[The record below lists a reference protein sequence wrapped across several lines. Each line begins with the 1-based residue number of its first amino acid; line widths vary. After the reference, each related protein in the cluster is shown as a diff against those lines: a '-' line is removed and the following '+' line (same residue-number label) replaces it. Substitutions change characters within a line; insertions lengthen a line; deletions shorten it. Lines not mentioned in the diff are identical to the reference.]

1 MPNAF
6 KYFIC
11 LSAWLLTW
19 GLYAQDI
26 HFSQF
31 YMSPLNLNPAMTGLI
46 NGSQRVIVNYRNQ
59 WAPAIGSASYNT
71 YSASYDRRLPTG
83 QEDYFGVGAT
93 LWSDV
98 AGDTKFGSSQAKL
111 SFSFSKKIGG
121 SKKKAHFISAGVEG
135 GFTQRRVR
143 TGDLRWLT
151 QVDLATAEFCST
163 CGTPDAIPN
172 NNFFFGDL
180 SAGLMW
186 FSTLGDR
193 TNVYAGA
200 AMHHINE
207 PNVSF
212 FDGVDN
218 LYNRKTFHAGG
229 EYPLNHKISLKPNII
244 YMMQGPHSELN
255 AGASMRFKAKSSGT
269 VARNGGGKFF
279 EIGTWYRL
287 GSKADGGINSDAI
300 ILAARFDVDQY
311 GIGLSYD
318 YNISGLSQAAPGN
331 GSFEL
336 SLVYLFGDNNNRGV
350 FCPVF

>member
-1 MPNAF
+1 MPKVLTHILFLLA
-6 KYFIC
+6 I
-11 LSAWLLTW
+11 LLTVDMY
-19 GLYAQDI
+19 GQDI

-31 YMSPLNLNPAMTGLI
+31 YMSPLNLNPSMAGLI

-71 YSASYDRRLPTG
+71 YSASYDRRLPVG
-83 QEDYFGVGAT
+83 QDDYFGIGGT
-93 LWSDV
+93 LWNDV

-111 SFSFSKKIGG
+111 SISFSKKIGG
-121 SKKKAHFISAGVEG
+121 SKKKSHYISVGAEG

-151 QVDLATAEFCST
+151 QVDLNTAEFCPG
-163 CGTPDAIPN
+163 CGTPDVIPN

-180 SAGLMW
+180 SGGIMW
-186 FSTLGDR
+186 FSNLGDR
-193 TNVYAGA
+193 TNIYAGA
-200 AMHHINE
+200 AMHHLNE

-212 FDGVDN
+212 FDVVDN
-218 LYNRKTFHAGG
+218 LYTRKTFHAGG
-229 EYPLNHKISLKPNII
+229 EYPLNSKLSIKPNAI
-244 YMMQGPHSELN
+244 YMIQGPHKELN
-255 AGASMRFKAKSSGT
+255 AGASMRFKAKGSGT
-269 VARNGGGKFF
+269 VARNGAGRFF
-279 EIGTWYRL
+279 ELGGWYRV
-287 GSKADGGINSDAI
+287 GSKAQGGINSDAI

-318 YNISGLSQAAPGN
+318 YNISGLAQAAPGN

-336 SLVYLFGDNNNRGV
+336 SLIYLFNDNLSRGV